1 MTVALALFFYPIGN
15 AFVILA
21 HPFGSIDYGFPTI
34 IGCILFAVFGL
45 ILVNIKPVDWHI
57 EVGSLKVFKVVLV
70 SLLFIIVLWLFYIVK
85 KYGDPAI
92 LYAIRGEVPP
102 VDVLYAYYRGQLP
115 LKALFVPLVI
125 SLGVGT
131 TIGWQKKKI
140 GNLLFILTCLILLT
154 FITIYEMRHV
164 FIWICLYVILY
175 NLFYINKF
183 IRDMFK
189 FKILLLF
196 VVILILFV
204 LYGNIRTNIDF
215 SLSQE
220 FAKSMGIDKNYVNL
234 PLPLIW
240 MLVYF
245 FGGFARGIVN
255 NHDIVLWN
263 SFIHPKIL
271 PGFLQSFLPF
281 EGELPTVNRF
291 SEQNFVIDAW
301 HTYLIC
307 FGLVISIILITLLFC
322 SYLLLVFKFH
332 NNIRSGKT
340 IPGWFAAIVIWYS
353 VHLSLLPISD
363 YFIDFAA
370 IMEVIFL
377 IGIFLLTKIHIRPLA
392 EPTGNSHH

>member
-1 MTVALALFFYPIGN
+1 MTVALALFFYPIGI

-34 IGCILFAVFGL
+34 IGCILFGLYGL
-45 ILVNIKPVDWHI
+45 ILFNIKPVEWQL
-57 EVGSLKVFKVVLV
+57 EVGSMKVFKFVLV
-70 SLLFIIVLWLFYIVK
+70 PSLFIIVLWLLYIVR

-92 LYAIRGEVPP
+92 IYAIRGEVPP

-131 TIGWQKKKI
+131 AIGWQKKKI
-140 GNLLFILTCLILLT
+140 GNVLFILTSLVLLS

-164 FIWICLYVILY
+164 LIWICLYMILC
-175 NLFYINKF
+175 NLFYINQF
-183 IRDMFK
+183 IRYMFK
-189 FKILLLF
+189 IKILVLF
-196 VVILILFV
+196 VIIVMLFV

-220 FAKSMGIDKNYVNL
+220 FAQSLGIDKNYVTL

-240 MLVYF
+240 MLVYY

-255 NHDIVLWN
+255 NYDIVFWN
-263 SFIHPKIL
+263 IYIHPKIL

-281 EGELPTVNRF
+281 KEELPTVSRF
-291 SEQNFVIDAW
+291 SVQNYVIDAW
-301 HTYLIC
+301 HTYLIY
-307 FGLVISIILITLLFC
+307 FGLIISIILIVLLFC
-322 SYLLLVFKFH
+322 SYLLLIYKFH
-332 NNIRSGKT
+332 DNIRSGKI
-340 IPGWFAAIVIWYS
+340 IPGWFVAIMIWYS

-363 YFIDFAA
+363 YFLDFTS
-370 IMEVIFL
+370 IVEVIYV
-377 IGIFLLTKIHIRPLA
+377 IGIFSLTKIQIKPLV
-392 EPTGNSHH
+392 EPVVNFHP

>member
-34 IGCILFAVFGL
+34 IGCMLFMLFGL
-45 ILVNIKPVDWHI
+45 ILFNIKPVEWQL
-57 EVGSLKVFKVVLV
+57 EVGSMKVFKLVLV
-70 SLLFIIVLWLFYIVK
+70 FLLIIIVLWLFYIVR

-92 LYAIRGEVPP
+92 IYALRGEVPP
-102 VDVLYAYYRGQLP
+102 ADVLYARYRGQLP

-131 TIGWQKKKI
+131 VIGWQKKKI
-140 GNLLFILTCLILLT
+140 GNFLFILTSLILLT

-164 FIWICLYVILY
+164 LIWICLYVILY
-175 NLFYINKF
+175 NLFYINQF
-183 IRDMFK
+183 IRYMFK
-189 FKILLLF
+189 PKILLLF
-196 VVILILFV
+196 VIIVMLFV

-220 FAKSMGIDKNYVNL
+220 FARSLEIDKIYVHL

-281 EGELPTVNRF
+281 KEELPTVNRF
-291 SEQNFVIDAW
+291 SDQ
-301 HTYLIC
+301 
-307 FGLVISIILITLLFC
+307 IS
-322 SYLLLVFKFH
+322 S
-332 NNIRSGKT
+332 
-340 IPGWFAAIVIWYS
+340 
-353 VHLSLLPISD
+353 
-363 YFIDFAA
+363 
-370 IMEVIFL
+370 
-377 IGIFLLTKIHIRPLA
+377 
-392 EPTGNSHH
+392 